1 MGMLWTRTR
10 TAKRDEKGFTL
21 PEVLVTVAILGILL
35 AIAVAIWLG
44 VVEQRRVDAAANQ
57 LASDLRLAHNSA
69 TNQLTDWRVAY
80 TEGSRDYELRKLSSV
95 CDETAGCGA
104 SPPTTEIVTRSLPDG
119 TKIHSDS
126 TNDLGGAGGEEIIE
140 LNSDGT
146 GRALS
151 GPSATIVVSSTDD
164 DPKRSITFNA
174 ATSRVK
180 LD

>member
-1 MGMLWTRTR
+1 MNAVRMSTTRVR
-10 TAKRDEKGFTL
+10 EDEQGFTL
-21 PEVLVTVAILGILL
+21 PELLTVIAVLGVLVAIAIFIWLGIL
-35 AIAVAIWLG
+35 
-44 VVEQRRVDAAANQ
+44 EQRRVDAAANQ

-69 TNQLTDWRVAY
+69 TNQLTDWRLAY
-80 TEGSRDYELRKLSSV
+80 TEGSPSYELRKLSSV
-95 CDETAGCGA
+95 CDDDSGCDPAPSTEET
-104 SPPTTEIVTRSLPDG
+104 ITRSLPDG

-126 TNDLGGAGGEEIIE
+126 TNDLDGVGGEEVVE

-151 GPSATIVVSSTDD
+151 GPSATLVVSSTDD
-164 DPKRSITFNA
+164 EPKRSMTFVA